1 MTKVIQR
8 FFLAACFVFI
18 SAAACFSAT
27 YWLPDYQENSGLS
40 KPSPNPAAKKCE
52 DFNML
57 STMPQGNG
65 IVCDTAY
72 PGKGLRCYR
81 NCRCNTVYTYTS
93 HTQNLACTDSCTLN
107 GVTKYKCKKCC
118 NDSYIYDDGSVI
130 SATLIG
136 ESAHCG
142 TQKEENGALLDSSCT
157 GSCYRCVN
165 VCGSGQKYCSETGDC
180 ASTSGYGCCNNDDC
194 ERNGAVNAGKPIC
207 DKATHS
213 CVSLCKDGY
222 SSVKPKCP
230 NGEVLCQQEGA
241 SGCWGCCGIECYLNY
256 STAITSES
264 CKDGQTFETQ
274 TDNEKCGTCK
284 GVACELGYS
293 TEIKLFDVRHQE
305 LVEQESNPSCTKI
318 QTKTVNCSEGYSP
331 ISLGESSC
339 VLPKVAVLDPANS
352 NCRKCVSCE
361 EQGQKTCGKT
371 CVSADSCCTNG
382 LSMCPLNQK
391 CENGTCVNMTC
402 EELGKKTCGTS
413 CIEKTQCCT
422 NGAAS
427 CPDNQKCENGTCIN
441 KTCEEQGKK
450 TCGTSCIEK
459 TQCCTN
465 GAASCPDNQKCEN
478 GTCVADIIC
487 PVGKITVED
496 CKAKNGKTRLYTT
509 EKYNGNT
516 CGECITCA
524 RGFEPVHDTANREC
538 IGETFLSYDGAVSHK
553 CCKIINCEAGYDT
566 TAKTPKD
573 GQVLEIQHGEN
584 KCTKISGVACNTT
597 QGYSTKTTSCA
608 DGQTLEKQSTNE
620 SCGKCTGA
628 ICDTG
633 YSTKTTSCDDV
644 KENRQLLTQST
655 NSKCHKCVFVSCKEG
670 YPASHPEC
678 SSGGHPC
685 GLRKCN
691 TNYYVDLKT
700 SAGTGKVKCSTGA
713 KLYDLSGNAVCAWD
727 CGQCPEV

>member
-427 CPDNQKCENGTCIN
+427 CPDNQKCENGTC
-441 KTCEEQGKK
+441 
-450 TCGTSCIEK
+450 
-459 TQCCTN
+459 
-465 GAASCPDNQKCEN
+465 
-478 GTCVADIIC
+478 VADIIC